1 MWLLQRIGE
10 RLLGPVDRL
19 QRAFH
24 RSPPAFR
31 RGAAMLV
38 DALIVMESF
47 AVALLFRFAG
57 EVPGDFW
64 RMFWPFALFSALA
77 FVLLLN
83 GNGVYQSILRYTG
96 IYQGVRVLS
105 ATAMAAGGLFIAVFA
120 IGPWGFGIMKE
131 VNPVPLSVP
140 LMGSVLA
147 YVQLVAVRLYP
158 RVFYEMSL
166 REVGRR
172 TRTAIV
178 GTGEAGVAL
187 AGHIWRTAASEA
199 QVVGF
204 VSDSRSEVGRHIEGA
219 SVLGVVEDLEGLI
232 AQHGIDQVIIAKPQ
246 ASREEMDWIWRTS
259 IRASAEVKV
268 MPDLG
273 EFLAEGAI
281 KLRELQIEDL
291 LGREPVDIDLD
302 ALSDY
307 INGKRVLVTG
317 AGGSIGRELSRQIS
331 RLGPAK
337 LVLLDR
343 DESGLY
349 YLNTEL
355 RREDFYDTEV
365 FVGDITHSERVSFA
379 FETFRPQLV
388 FHAAAYKHVPMMELQ
403 ATEAVVNN
411 VLGTLNVAR
420 AAGAYR
426 TSKFIN
432 VSTDKAVNPVNVMG
446 ATKRLAEMVV
456 KNLSVEYPETVYA
469 SVRFGNVLGSRG
481 SVVPT
486 FRQQIE
492 AGGPVTVTHPDM
504 IRYFMTIPE
513 AVSLILQAGAMAE
526 RYGTYVLEMGRPV
539 AITDLAQKMIE
550 IMGAPNVKIK
560 FVGLRPGEKLK
571 EELFEEGEERE
582 PTAHQMVFR
591 LSSENMSPPGDSNL
605 SELIDTMVFHARGQE
620 GGMALQFLRRAVP
633 NYSVADMPE
642 VTESKLDQH
651 FS

>member
-10 RLLGPVDRL
+10 RLLDRVDRL

-38 DALIVMESF
+38 DALIVIESF
-47 AVALLFRFAG
+47 AVTLIVRVAG
-57 EVPGDFW
+57 DTAGPPFW
-64 RMFWPFALFSALA
+64 PFFWPFAVFSALA

-83 GNGVYQSILRYTG
+83 ANGVYQSILRYTG

-105 ATAMAAGGLFIAVFA
+105 ATAMAAGGLSLTVICV
-120 IGPWGFGIMKE
+120 GPWGFGLMDF
-131 VNPVPLSVP
+131 NPVPLSVP

-172 TRTAIV
+172 TRTVIV
-178 GTGEAGVAL
+178 GTGEPGVAL
-187 AGHIWRTAASEA
+187 AGHIWRTAASET

-204 VSDSRSEVGRHIEGA
+204 VSRSPVEVGRHIEG
-219 SVLGVVEDLEGLI
+219 SPVLGVVEDLEELI
-232 AQHGIDQVIIAKPQ
+232 AQHGIDQVIIAMPQ

-273 EFLAEGAI
+273 EYLAEGAI

-291 LGREPVDIDLD
+291 LGRESVDIDLD

-307 INGKRVLVTG
+307 INSKRVLVTG
-317 AGGSIGRELSRQIS
+317 AGGSIGKELSRQIS

-337 LVLLDR
+337 LILLDR

-365 FVGDITHSERVSFA
+365 FVGDVTHSERVSFA

-388 FHAAAYKHVPMMELQ
+388 FHAAAYKHVPMMEQQ
-403 ATEAVVNN
+403 ATEAIVNN

-420 AAGAYR
+420 AAGAYG

-432 VSTDKAVNPVNVMG
+432 VSTDKAVSPVNVMG

-456 KNLSVEYPETVYA
+456 RELSLQYPETIYA

-526 RYGTYVLEMGRPV
+526 GYGTYVLEMGRPV
-539 AITDLAQKMIE
+539 AITDLARKMIE
-550 IMGAPNVKIK
+550 IMGAPNVSIK

-571 EELFEEGEERE
+571 EELSEEGEQRDT
-582 PTAHQMVFR
+582 TAHPMVFR
-591 LSSENMSPPGDSNL
+591 LSSENVSPPGDSNL
-605 SELIDTMVFHARGQE
+605 SELIDAMVFHARGQE
-620 GGMALQFLRRAVP
+620 GGRALQLLRRAVP
-633 NYSVADMPE
+633 NYSAVDLPE
-642 VTESKLDQH
+642 VTESRLDYPL
-651 FS
+651 

>member
-1 MWLLQRIGE
+1 MWLLKRLGE

-47 AVALLFRFAG
+47 AVVLIVR
-57 EVPGDFW
+57 VSGDAEPPPWPF
-64 RMFWPFALFSALA
+64 FWPFAVFSALA

-83 GNGVYQSILRYTG
+83 ANGVYQSILRYTG

-105 ATAMAAGGLFIAVFA
+105 ATAIAAGGLFLAVFCV
-120 IGPWGFGIMKE
+120 GPFGFGFMRG
-131 VNPVPLSVP
+131 NLVPLSVP
-140 LMGSVLA
+140 LVGSVLA

-172 TRTAIV
+172 TRTVIV

-187 AGHIWRTAASEA
+187 AGHIWRTSAAET

-204 VSDSRSEVGRHIEGA
+204 VSTSHAEVGRHIEG
-219 SVLGVVEDLEGLI
+219 SPVLGVVEDLEDLI
-232 AQHGIDQVIIAKPQ
+232 SRHGIDRVIIAMPQ
-246 ASREEMDWIWRTS
+246 AGREEMDWIWRTS

-273 EFLAEGAI
+273 AFLTEGAI

-307 INGKRVLVTG
+307 INSKRVLVTG
-317 AGGSIGRELSRQIS
+317 AGGSIGKELSRQIS

-355 RREDFYDTEV
+355 RREDSYDTEV
-365 FVGDITHSERVSFA
+365 FVGDVTHSERVSFA

-388 FHAAAYKHVPMMELQ
+388 FHAAAYKHVPMMEQQ
-403 ATEAVVNN
+403 ATEAIVNN

-420 AAGAYR
+420 AAGAYG

-432 VSTDKAVNPVNVMG
+432 VSTDKAVSPVNVMG

-456 KNLSVEYPETVYA
+456 RELSLEYPETIYA

-526 RYGTYVLEMGRPV
+526 GYGTYVLEMGRPV
-539 AITDLAQKMIE
+539 AITDLARKMIE
-550 IMGAPNVKIK
+550 IMGAPNLTIK

-571 EELFEEGEERE
+571 EELSEEGEQRDT
-582 PTAHQMVFR
+582 TAHPMVFS
-591 LSSENMSPPGDSNL
+591 LSSENVSPPGDSNL
-605 SELIDTMVFHARGQE
+605 SELIDAMVFHARGQE
-620 GGMALQFLRRAVP
+620 GERALQLLRQAVP
-633 NYSVADMPE
+633 NYSAVELPE
-642 VTESKLDQH
+642 VTESRLDYPL
-651 FS
+651 

>member
-10 RLLGPVDRL
+10 RLLDRVDRL

-38 DALIVMESF
+38 DALIVIESF
-47 AVALLFRFAG
+47 AVTLIVRVAG
-57 EVPGDFW
+57 DTAGPPFW
-64 RMFWPFALFSALA
+64 PFFWPFAVFSALA

-83 GNGVYQSILRYTG
+83 ANGVYQSILRYTG

-105 ATAMAAGGLFIAVFA
+105 ATAMAAGGLSLTVICV
-120 IGPWGFGIMKE
+120 GPWGFGLMDF
-131 VNPVPLSVP
+131 NPVPLSVP

-172 TRTAIV
+172 TRTVIV
-178 GTGEAGVAL
+178 GTGEPGVAL
-187 AGHIWRTAASEA
+187 AGHIWRTAASET

-204 VSDSRSEVGRHIEGA
+204 VSRSPVEVGRHIEG
-219 SVLGVVEDLEGLI
+219 SPVLGVVEDLEELI
-232 AQHGIDQVIIAKPQ
+232 AQHGIDQVIIAMPQ

-273 EFLAEGAI
+273 EYLAEGAI

-291 LGREPVDIDLD
+291 LGRESVDIDLD

-307 INGKRVLVTG
+307 INSKRVLVTG
-317 AGGSIGRELSRQIS
+317 AGGSIGKELSRQIS

-337 LVLLDR
+337 LILLDR

-365 FVGDITHSERVSFA
+365 FVGDVTHSERVSFA

-388 FHAAAYKHVPMMELQ
+388 FHAAAYKHVPMMEQQ
-403 ATEAVVNN
+403 ATEAIVNN

-420 AAGAYR
+420 AAGAYG

-432 VSTDKAVNPVNVMG
+432 VSTDKAVSPVNVMG

-456 KNLSVEYPETVYA
+456 RELSLQYPETIYA

-526 RYGTYVLEMGRPV
+526 GYGTYVLEMGRPV
-539 AITDLAQKMIE
+539 AITDLARKMIE
-550 IMGAPNVKIK
+550 IMGAPNVSIK

-571 EELFEEGEERE
+571 EELSEEGEQRDT
-582 PTAHQMVFR
+582 TAHPMVFR
-591 LSSENMSPPGDSNL
+591 LSSENVIPPGDSNL
-605 SELIDTMVFHARGQE
+605 SELIDAMVFHARGQE
-620 GGMALQFLRRAVP
+620 GGRALQLLRRAVP
-633 NYSVADMPE
+633 NYSAVDLPE
-642 VTESKLDQH
+642 VTESRLDYPL
-651 FS
+651 

>member
-10 RLLGPVDRL
+10 RLLGRVDRL

-38 DALIVMESF
+38 DALIVIESF
-47 AVALLFRFAG
+47 AVTLIVRVAG
-57 EVPGDFW
+57 DTASPPFW
-64 RMFWPFALFSALA
+64 PFFWPFAVFSALA

-83 GNGVYQSILRYTG
+83 ANGVYQSILRYTG

-105 ATAMAAGGLFIAVFA
+105 ATAIAAGGLSLTVICV
-120 IGPWGFGIMKE
+120 GPWGFGLMDF
-131 VNPVPLSVP
+131 NPVPLSVP

-172 TRTAIV
+172 TRTVIV
-178 GTGEAGVAL
+178 GTGEPGVAL
-187 AGHIWRTAASEA
+187 AGHIWRTSAAET

-204 VSDSRSEVGRHIEGA
+204 VSRSPVEVGRQIEG
-219 SVLGVVEDLEGLI
+219 SPVLGVVENLEALI
-232 AQHGIDQVIIAKPQ
+232 AQHGIDQVIIAMPQ
-246 ASREEMDWIWRTS
+246 AGREEMDWIWRTS

-307 INGKRVLVTG
+307 INGNRVLVTG
-317 AGGSIGRELSRQIS
+317 AGGSIGKELSRQIS

-365 FVGDITHSERVSFA
+365 FVGDVTHSERVSFA

-388 FHAAAYKHVPMMELQ
+388 FHAAAYKHVPMMEQQ
-403 ATEAVVNN
+403 ATEAIVNN

-420 AAGAYR
+420 AAGAYG

-432 VSTDKAVNPVNVMG
+432 VSTDKAVSPVNVMG

-456 KNLSVEYPETVYA
+456 RELSLEYPETIYA

-526 RYGTYVLEMGRPV
+526 SYGTYVLEMGRPV
-539 AITDLAQKMIE
+539 AITDLARKMIE
-550 IMGAPNVKIK
+550 IMGAPNVTIK

-571 EELFEEGEERE
+571 EELSEDGEQRDT
-582 PTAHQMVFR
+582 TAHQMVFR

-605 SELIDTMVFHARGQE
+605 SELIDAMVFHARGQE
-620 GGMALQFLRRAVP
+620 GGRALQLLRRAVP
-633 NYSVADMPE
+633 NYSAADLPE
-642 VTESKLDQH
+642 VTESKIDYPL
-651 FS
+651 